1 MGQFFASG
9 GQSIGVSASTSVLPM
24 NIKVMFTLYYSLFN
38 LYNSIMAL
46 KNHFI
51 ALNEKYFIAK
61 NAHHRLN
68 LQ

>member
-1 MGQFFASG
+1 
-9 GQSIGVSASTSVLPM
+9 M

-68 LQ
+68 LQWVIILL